1 MTHSTIVSTEA
12 LAGDLHPVATP
23 RRLAIVDCRCDLHNE
38 NWGPQ
43 QYREGHI
50 PNAVYASLSHDLAAP
65 VDGKTGRHPLPS
77 IDAMAATFG
86 RLGIDRDTQ
95 VIAYDQD
102 SGMYASRLWWMLRY
116 LGHTAVAV
124 LDGGWEKWTREGR
137 PIQRGEEQATPRQ
150 FVADVQPELRADLAM
165 VSEAAAQGM
174 LLLDARAPERFEG
187 KTEPLDRLP
196 GHIPGAANHFFKQN
210 LAADGT
216 MLPAE
221 TLRTQLTGALH
232 GRTPAQTIAY
242 CGSGVSACHNL
253 LAMEVA
259 GLPGARLYVGSW
271 SEWSS
276 DPARPVETGPSR
288 VE

>member
-1 MTHSTIVSTEA
+1 MV
-12 LAGDLHPVATP
+12 
-23 RRLAIVDCRCDLHNE
+23 
-38 NWGPQ
+38 
-43 QYREGHI
+43 
-50 PNAVYASLSHDLAAP
+50 
-65 VDGKTGRHPLPS
+65 
-77 IDAMAATFG
+77 ATFG

-95 VIAYDQD
+95 VVVYDQD

-124 LDGGWEKWTREGR
+124 LDGGWEKWLREGR
-137 PIQRGEEQATPRQ
+137 PTQNGDERATPTR
-150 FVADVQPELRADLAM
+150 FVADVRPELRADLAM
-165 VSEAAAQGM
+165 VTAAAATPAEGM

-187 KTEPLDRLP
+187 RTEPLDRLP

-216 MLPAE
+216 MLPPD
-221 TLRTQLTGALH
+221 TLRAQLTGSLH